1 MVKLILKIYLVI
13 YTLKFNK
20 IPLFYYIFLSLI
32 FSLIFGVLL
41 SFIAQ
46 DSLYII
52 VQTIVLFV
60 CFLFIPVLLHY
71 ENQEKEESYL
81 IDNVSNLMSKNIS
94 QTEILKTFGN
104 ININVPLD
112 VQFEAKIMQ
121 FSSRLC
127 KDIYLT
133 LWNIS
138 KLSKVD
144 KNTLQNFIDYII
156 RYVELKKSIKI
167 ETTIQSISLYI
178 LAIILPI
185 ILSTLSQIGN
195 NVLFDYVLVSNLAIS
210 IVGTI
215 FEGKLWRMPYIY
227 LFLNLVSYLTY
238 VFAPYV
244 INF

>member
-1 MVKLILKIYLVI
+1 
-13 YTLKFNK
+13 
-20 IPLFYYIFLSLI
+20 
-32 FSLIFGVLL
+32 
-41 SFIAQ
+41 
-46 DSLYII
+46 
-52 VQTIVLFV
+52 
-60 CFLFIPVLLHY
+60 
-71 ENQEKEESYL
+71 
-81 IDNVSNLMSKNIS
+81 MSKNIS

-178 LAIILPI
+178 LYHG
-185 ILSTLSQIGN
+185 Q
-195 NVLFDYVLVSNLAIS
+195 VSWVKSL
-210 IVGTI
+210 
-215 FEGKLWRMPYIY
+215 
-227 LFLNLVSYLTY
+227 
-238 VFAPYV
+238 
-244 INF
+244 